1 MESDRWPLCFS
12 VDGSVHGSV
21 DSSVDGSVDSSVHG
35 SVHGSVDQSFRREIG
50 KFGRFIKK
58 FNRIEKNRET
68 KGSYI
73 LSHRSELIFLDFCTV
88 LQNLNDFFKFSQI
101 FMKFG

>member
-12 VDGSVHGSV
+12 VHGSV
-21 DSSVDGSVDSSVHG
+21 DGSVHG

-68 KGSYI
+68 KGSYTQREKKPALRRLFLNMQI
-73 LSHRSELIFLDFCTV
+73 L
-88 LQNLNDFFKFSQI
+88 NLERCEG
-101 FMKFG
+101 M